1 MEKIA
6 ELPVVQPLRGGILPV
21 LGIGEVAARRL
32 LLRHG
37 ERHIDLVIPG
47 ESVVHARFGVEK
59 VIGTVNIQ
67 LLKRRSGAVEIV
79 VGARN
84 VMPDETV
91 LQVGIEVQPPRS
103 LPVDLGEDVG
113 IVLGRGVTIIFVT
126 REAGCIDDRHHVS
139 PVAAVIYVART
150 AQGQLYAT
158 TSIVGRC
165 HHAAEMVVHRLAA
178 NQIAFG
184 NRLVRIVRRD
194 RRDTVLTQRLS
205 VLILVVITRT
215 VGVVARDIQRPTGVE
230 AMIDDQLIV
239 DLGIVIRLVIIKRN
253 RSVGMFD
260 KPLRIVA
267 PVGFEL
273 RFAGAARA
281 DGRARTGHTAEGDQL
296 HGRTPIVV
304 PDLQHVGLQVGEG
317 PIDITVR
324 GDMRKPGID
333 GPMAAHESRTD
344 LQRLFVGVVGAIG
357 KGRFARKFARH
368 RGGGHIHRTAEGS
381 RTVGRGSGTALYLDR
396 SDRRSH
402 VGRIVPI
409 DRVALG
415 IVHRHAVGCDIDARS
430 IRTAQTERRTAD
442 AVAGIRRS
450 HLQQRRHVA
459 AEIPARNRFS
469 ADIGICHRS
478 FAIDAGS
485 GHLDLLQ
492 FVQFHGIR
500 SHGVRFHRFV
510 RVHRHR
516 APDSRSRKRQ

>member
-1 MEKIA
+1 
-6 ELPVVQPLRGGILPV
+6 
-21 LGIGEVAARRL
+21 
-32 LLRHG
+32 
-37 ERHIDLVIPG
+37 
-47 ESVVHARFGVEK
+47 
-59 VIGTVNIQ
+59 
-67 LLKRRSGAVEIV
+67 
-79 VGARN
+79 
-84 VMPDETV
+84 
-91 LQVGIEVQPPRS
+91 
-103 LPVDLGEDVG
+103 
-113 IVLGRGVTIIFVT
+113 
-126 REAGCIDDRHHVS
+126 
-139 PVAAVIYVART
+139 
-150 AQGQLYAT
+150 
-158 TSIVGRC
+158 
-165 HHAAEMVVHRLAA
+165 
-178 NQIAFG
+178 
-184 NRLVRIVRRD
+184 
-194 RRDTVLTQRLS
+194 
-205 VLILVVITRT
+205 
-215 VGVVARDIQRPTGVE
+215 
-230 AMIDDQLIV
+230 
-239 DLGIVIRLVIIKRN
+239 
-253 RSVGMFD
+253 
-260 KPLRIVA
+260 
-267 PVGFEL
+267 
-273 RFAGAARA
+273 
-281 DGRARTGHTAEGDQL
+281 
-296 HGRTPIVV
+296 
-304 PDLQHVGLQVGEG
+304 
-317 PIDITVR
+317 
-324 GDMRKPGID
+324 
-333 GPMAAHESRTD
+333 MAAHESRTD

-442 AVAGIRRS
+442 AVAGIRSGDHRRS